1 MKGDRVQEAEKTFEV
16 LAKSVN
22 LADPAFTGSEEIW
35 PSDTLG
41 KWSNL
46 RLWLKIDRSEGT
58 YMPLYRWSVNLADTA
73 VTGKKIA
80 FSPVRRKFQDSG

>member
-22 LADPAFTGSEEIW
+22 LADPALAGSEEIW
-35 PSDTLG
+35 QCDTLG

-46 RLWLKIDRSEGT
+46 RFWLKIDGSEGI
-58 YMPLYRWSVNLADTA
+58 YAIISFER
-73 VTGKKIA
+73 
-80 FSPVRRKFQDSG
+80 

>member
-1 MKGDRVQEAEKTFEV
+1 MTEYKNAEKTFEV

-22 LADPAFTGSEEIW
+22 LADPALAGSEEIW
-35 PSDTLG
+35 PCDTLG
-41 KWSNL
+41 LTSASGSKKKD
-46 RLWLKIDRSEGT
+46 LKA

>member
-35 PSDTLG
+35 PCDTLG

-58 YMPLYRWSVNLADTA
+58 YAIILWER
-73 VTGKKIA
+73 
-80 FSPVRRKFQDSG
+80 